1 MPKAAKGAAWC
12 FWIDRNNISTLEN
25 VSERWMKPQHCSE
38 GEKKLHEIIEK
49 VEIIGKVD
57 NSFLMVLLGR
67 GKSQREK

>member
-25 VSERWMKPQHCSE
+25 VSERWMKPQHCSA

-49 VEIIGKVD
+49 VD
-57 NSFLMVLLGR
+57 NSFVMVLLGR